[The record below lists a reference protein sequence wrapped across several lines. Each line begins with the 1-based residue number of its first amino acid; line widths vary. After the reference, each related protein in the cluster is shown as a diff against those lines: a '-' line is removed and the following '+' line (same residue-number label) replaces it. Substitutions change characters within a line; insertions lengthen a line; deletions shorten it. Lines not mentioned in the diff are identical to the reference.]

1 MNREALL
8 QPLAYLGLF
17 FVLVAG
23 MPATAQVSWY
33 QVPGQPIWV
42 DAGVGW
48 RVQAMGAASGL
59 RLERKGAGRIEIFV
73 EKLTKPDALLER
85 VRAELAS
92 RYTGAKLS
100 VNGTVLAGEVPR
112 DSLRLDVQGE
122 ARAVDQ
128 YAMAVVAL
136 SSKAAA
142 AGLKKHVARISGA
155 VRHQW
160 ARPGGGD
167 MLIPGSGLIL
177 RQPEVGWQSKT
188 NGQVLRLVSGLG
200 RNTLEVRAEYRGGK
214 ATAEALLE
222 KWSATL
228 LPPAMV
234 WAEPARKKHGALSV
248 LKRQGTI
255 TVEGRKWTALV
266 AVAASGEGH
275 VVVVATEQNFAGDSR
290 AGELE
295 AVVDSLRLPL
305 K

>member
-1 MNREALL
+1 MNPKALW
-8 QPLAYLGLF
+8 QPLAHLGLF
-17 FVLVAG
+17 LVLAVG

-59 RLERKGAGRIEIFV
+59 RLERKGAGRIEVYV
-73 EKLTKPDALLER
+73 EKLTKPEALLER
-85 VRAELAS
+85 VQSELTS
-92 RYTGAKLS
+92 RYEGAKLS
-100 VNGTVLAGEVPR
+100 LNGTALSGEVPR
-112 DSLRLDVQGE
+112 DALRLEVQGE
-122 ARAVDQ
+122 ATAVDQ

-142 AGLKKHVARISGA
+142 AGLKKHIARISGA

-167 MLIPGSGLIL
+167 ILIPRSGLIL
-177 RQPEVGWQSKT
+177 RQPEAGWQSKT
-188 NGQVLRLVSGLG
+188 DGSVLRLVSALG
-200 RNTLEVRAEYRGGK
+200 RNTLEVRAEYRGEK

-228 LPPAMV
+228 LPPAVV
-234 WAEPARKKHGALSV
+234 WAEPVRKKHGALSV
-248 LKRQGTI
+248 QKRQGTI
-255 TVEGRKWTALV
+255 TVDGRKWTALV
-266 AVAASGEGH
+266 AVAAIGEGH
-275 VVVVATEQNFAGDSR
+275 VVVVATEQNFGGDSR

-295 AVVDSLRLPL
+295 SVVDSLRLPL